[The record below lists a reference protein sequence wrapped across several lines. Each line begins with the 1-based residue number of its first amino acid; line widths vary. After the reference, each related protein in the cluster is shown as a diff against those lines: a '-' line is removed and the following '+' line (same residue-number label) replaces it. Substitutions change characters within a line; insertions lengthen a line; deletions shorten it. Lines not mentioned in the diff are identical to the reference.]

1 MKDDKI
7 IKTHYLS
14 ISQKYLVNKI
24 VIHFF
29 LFLIEIILIFLQMIE
44 VDYNNH
50 KIPGKKFLGTPIS
63 NLLAKINNFPN
74 VIKTLVYDIIIIFIL
89 VNYFIFSYYRIE
101 NNIYVKIMIN
111 LLELLFYRILSLL
124 IFNYLFIFSDFYFFI
139 NIIITIPY
147 IVILLFYFYN
157 NHLNAFFPTSLLSYP
172 YDNFSMIID
181 LHLLFIK
188 LSLSISI
195 TNTNEKIDILFFYI
209 SVLILFSFTL
219 YLSYIVIY
227 KSYFLMNNIILN
239 KLRYST
245 VVALFILVFLVLV
258 NDKNIIFNT
267 YMVFCYCNIFVIL
280 IAFIYYIYD
289 PFQFSK
295 FDKDDNIENI
305 LILFFYIR

>member
-44 VDYNNH
+44 IDYNNH
-50 KIPGKKFLGTPIS
+50 KIPGKKFLETPIS
-63 NLLAKINNFPN
+63 SLLSKINNFPN

-172 YDNFSMIID
+172 YDNFSKIID

-188 LSLSISI
+188 LSLSI
-195 TNTNEKIDILFFYI
+195 
-209 SVLILFSFTL
+209 
-219 YLSYIVIY
+219 
-227 KSYFLMNNIILN
+227 
-239 KLRYST
+239 
-245 VVALFILVFLVLV
+245 
-258 NDKNIIFNT
+258 
-267 YMVFCYCNIFVIL
+267 
-280 IAFIYYIYD
+280 
-289 PFQFSK
+289 
-295 FDKDDNIENI
+295 
-305 LILFFYIR
+305 